1 MNKWI
6 IIFTFISFVLFSL
19 LLRYRNIDHVMLS
32 ENWMLTKHS
41 EAGVIIYSLNNS
53 NYTCYF
59 LAENIA
65 LDKKLNNVVLNNFDS
80 VYYIFD
86 LQDTVIT
93 EIDGDDSIY
102 FDNNKRKVRDIVFYP
117 TERLLNRW

>member
-1 MNKWI
+1 
-6 IIFTFISFVLFSL
+6 
-19 LLRYRNIDHVMLS
+19 MLS